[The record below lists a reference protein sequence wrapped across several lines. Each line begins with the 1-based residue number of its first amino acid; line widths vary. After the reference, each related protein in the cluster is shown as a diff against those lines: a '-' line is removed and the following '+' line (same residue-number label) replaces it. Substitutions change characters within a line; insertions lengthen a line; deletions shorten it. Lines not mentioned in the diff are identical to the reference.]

1 MRALA
6 MLLGVGGLLLA
17 APALAQDANI
27 QTIKLQGL
35 NKVTARTSV
44 LEAPLGTVMRF
55 GTLEIIARTCWVSPP
70 EQRPETAALLE
81 VRELKPDEGPQR
93 LFSGWMFAS
102 SPAIS
107 ALEHPVYD
115 VAVLSC
121 KRGKGAE

>member
-55 GTLEIIARTCWVSPP
+55 GTLEIIARTCWVTPP